1 MPDLDL
7 LRTLAPPVEPP
18 PPRAFTPPPARGR
31 RPVLLATPIAVGA
44 VILAVVLTQ
53 LGGGQPFAEAA
64 IRAAQ
69 ASPRL
74 LVNGWKVTRV
84 DEWDAGTGEMTFARD
99 GRSVE
104 VSWTAVDNGNKDL
117 VRVAGAEV
125 AGADAWVGRYPGSTD
140 YVARWR
146 QGDAFVQARGDA
158 ATPAAFIDVLER
170 IYQVGAEDWLAAL
183 PATAVEPK
191 AQAAAASQMLMGIPL
206 PPGFK
211 TPPATDETR
220 DRYQLGAKVAG
231 AVVCGWIE
239 EWLHGD
245 TAAAARALAG
255 SRSWPLLQDMNAE
268 GDYPEVVWQYADAI
282 NGKGD
287 VPGGKLG
294 LSVDGTYREALG
306 C

>member
-1 MPDLDL
+1 VPDLDL

-18 PPRAFTPPPARGR
+18 PPREFTPTVRRR
-31 RPVLLATPIAVGA
+31 RPILLATPIAVGA

-74 LVNGWKVTRV
+74 LVSGWKVTRV
-84 DEWDAGTGEMTFARD
+84 DEWDAGTGEMTFAGD
-99 GRSVE
+99 GRTLELSWVPVE
-104 VSWTAVDNGNKDL
+104 GDTKDL
-117 VRVAGAEV
+117 ERVAGARV
-125 AGADAWVGRYPGSTD
+125 AGAKAFVGRYPGTTD

-146 QGDAFVQARGDA
+146 AGDAFVQARGDF
-158 ATPAAFIDVLER
+158 PSPDAFVDTLAR
-170 IYQVGAEDWLAAL
+170 IHQVGAEDWLKAL
-183 PATAVEPK
+183 PSSAVEPK
-191 AQAAAASQMLMGIPL
+191 AQAAATAKMLEGIPL

-211 TPPATDETR
+211 APATTDETR

-239 EWLHGD
+239 AWLTGD
-245 TAAAARALAG
+245 KAAAARALAG
-255 SRSWPLLQDMNAE
+255 SRSWPLLRAMDAE

-282 NGKGD
+282 NGKAD

-294 LSVDGTYREALG
+294 LSVDGTYKDAFG